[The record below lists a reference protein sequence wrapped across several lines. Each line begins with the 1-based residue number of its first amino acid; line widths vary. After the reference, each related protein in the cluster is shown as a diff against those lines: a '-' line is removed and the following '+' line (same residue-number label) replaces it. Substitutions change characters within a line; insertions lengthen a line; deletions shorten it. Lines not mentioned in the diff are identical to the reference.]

1 MHERLEAL
9 VNRLP
14 PGRWRRFASIGAG
27 LWLLWILAGFLLVP
41 WIVRRQVI
49 GRAAE
54 TLHRQATVAKVR
66 FNPFTLETRLI
77 GFALQDRDNTPL
89 AAFDTL
95 LINVELASAIHRA
108 LVLKEFRVVRPV
120 LTARIMPD
128 GRPAIADL
136 FEQDSA
142 AATPRDTTPKAP
154 PRLKVRLFSVSAG
167 TVTFVD
173 ESRAPRYT
181 ELFED
186 LGLTLE
192 GFSTLPRE
200 EGDHILTVSFATG
213 AELRWSGT
221 VVMQPLTLAGRIG
234 MSGLVLPR
242 LSRVLGDRFP
252 LAITQGRGAATFDYL
267 VDQAPDG
274 ALQVVLRDGSIDL
287 TDIAMRPPAAESDW
301 VRVALVEASGLRL
314 AWPQRAAAL
323 DLLRVTGPWV
333 AATRLA
339 DSTIDWMP
347 IFEALRPGDSARVD
361 SGPPWSGMLTAL
373 EIAGGGAH
381 LVDRTVRP
389 AAVLDLSAITVRLD
403 SIRTDP
409 ATRIGVEASASV
421 GPKTTFVARGGMTRE
436 PFTADLDVALAGLE
450 LPRAQPY
457 LGESP
462 PISLTSGRAS
472 VSGKVRVQPG
482 KPATTFEGS
491 ASIGGLEVVTPD
503 GGRLIA
509 WESTRFKGI
518 RVTTAPDLARI
529 RSIEVVKPFI
539 RVAITRDQQ
548 VNLSALA
555 ALMPADT
562 TRPTFPYEVVEV
574 SIKDA
579 EVDFEDLSL
588 ILPFRTRIHSATGSL
603 KDVASFGGTPGSL
616 EFEGM
621 IDDNGRARATGSI
634 HLSDPYAATEI
645 NADFRNVSL
654 PTLSPYSLEFAGY
667 PVTRG
672 TLDLALEYRIQDK
685 KLTAN
690 HHIVASDLEL
700 GEKAE
705 GGAMPGFA
713 VKLALSLLKDSQG
726 KIKLDA
732 LVEGTVDDPQFRYSE
747 VVWQVL
753 KQMLGKI
760 ATAPFR
766 FLGNLLGIG
775 GDDVELVDFDPGRAD
790 VIPPE
795 KQKLDTLAAELG
807 RRPEL
812 TISVEGRY
820 DSISDVE
827 AIREAQLRAL
837 IEARRE
843 GAASAT
849 KRQDTT
855 ATALGAILEALYVA
869 QFSKPGLDSLR
880 ASFAAD
886 STTTKYFTELRGR
899 LLAAQ
904 PVAPGALE
912 QLGRDR
918 AAAVAGVLLARGTMD
933 SSRVTATDP
942 APVQRKK
949 AGSSRVPS
957 EMSMDAH

>member
-1 MHERLEAL
+1 MRERLTAL
-9 VNRLP
+9 KNRLP
-14 PGRWRRFASIGAG
+14 PGRWRRLAAVAG
-27 LWLLWILAGFLLVP
+27 GVWLLYVLAGFLLVP
-41 WIVRRQVI
+41 WIVRRQVV
-49 GRAAE
+49 GRAAA
-54 TLHRQATVAKVR
+54 TLHRQATLAKVR
-66 FNPFTLETRLI
+66 FNPFTLETRLV
-77 GFALQDRDNTPL
+77 GFDLRDRDGSPL
-89 AAFDTL
+89 AAIDTL
-95 LINVELASAIHRA
+95 VVNLELASLLHRA
-108 LVLKEFRVVRPV
+108 LVLKELRVVRPV
-120 LTARIMPD
+120 LTARIAKD
-128 GRPAIADL
+128 GRLAIADL
-136 FEQDSA
+136 LEQDSA
-142 AATPRDTTPKAP
+142 AAPARDTTPQPP
-154 PRLKVRLFSVSAG
+154 PRLKVRLFSVVAG

-173 ESRAPRYT
+173 QSRTPVYT

-186 LGLTLE
+186 LGVKLE

-200 EGDHILTVSFATG
+200 EGDHLLTVHFASG

-221 VVMQPLTLAGRIG
+221 VEMQPLTLAGHIG

-252 LAITQGRGAATFDYL
+252 LAITQGRGAVTFDYT
-267 VDQAPDG
+267 VDQAPNG
-274 ALQVVLRDGSIDL
+274 ALQVALRDGSIDL
-287 TDIAMRPPAAESDW
+287 TDIAMRPPAADSDW
-301 VRVALVEASGLRL
+301 VRVARVEATGLHL
-314 AWPQRAAAL
+314 AWPQRTAGL
-323 DLLRVTGPWV
+323 DLLRVTAPYV

-347 IFEALRPGDSARVD
+347 ILEVMQPGDSAQVD
-361 SGPPWSGMLTAL
+361 SGPPWNGLLRAL
-373 EIAGGGAH
+373 EITGGSAH

-389 AAVLDLSAITVRLD
+389 AAALDLSAISVRLD
-403 SIRTDP
+403 SIGTN
-409 ATRIGVEASASV
+409 AASRIGVDVSASA
-421 GPKTTFVARGGMTRE
+421 GPKTTIAIRGGMTRE
-436 PFTADLDVALAGLE
+436 PLTADLDVALAGLE
-450 LPRAQPY
+450 LSRAQPY
-457 LGESP
+457 LGEAP
-462 PISLTSGRAS
+462 PISIASGRAS
-472 VSGKVRVQPG
+472 VNGKFRMQPG
-482 KPATTFEGS
+482 KPATTFEGTG
-491 ASIGGLEVVTPD
+491 SIDGLEVVTPD
-503 GGRLIA
+503 SGRLLA

-518 RVTTAPDLARI
+518 RVTTGPDLARI

-539 RVAITRDQQ
+539 RVAISRDQQ

-555 ALMPADT
+555 ALAPADST
-562 TRPTFPYEVVEV
+562 TPAFPYEVVEV
-574 SIKDA
+574 SLQDA

-588 ILPFRTRIHSATGSL
+588 ILPFRTRIHSATGAL

-616 EFEGM
+616 EFEGL
-621 IDDNGRARATGSI
+621 IDDNGRARATGSL
-634 HLSDPYAATEI
+634 HVSDPYAATEI

-667 PVTRG
+667 PVATG
-672 TLDLALEYRIQDK
+672 TLDLVLEYRIENK

-690 HHIVASDLEL
+690 HHIVASNLEL

-726 KIKLDA
+726 KITLDA
-732 LVEGTVDDPQFRYSE
+732 LVEGTVDDPQFRYSA

-812 TISVEGRY
+812 TISIEGRY
-820 DSISDVE
+820 DSIADVA
-827 AIREAQLRAL
+827 AIREAHLRAL

-849 KRQDTT
+849 ARSDTT
-855 ATALGAILEALYVA
+855 ATALGAILEALYAA
-869 QFSKPGLDSLR
+869 QYTKPALDSLR
-880 ASFAAD
+880 ATFAAE
-886 STTTKYFTELRGR
+886 STMTPYFTELRTR

-904 PVAPGALE
+904 PVEPGALE

-918 AAAVAGVLLARGTMD
+918 AKAVAGVLLARGTLD
-933 SSRVTATDP
+933 STRVTVSDP
-942 APVQRKK
+942 APVKRKK